1 MVSLRELLYNGRK
14 PFKEDIFMDNKQK
27 NLSDAAAMAQFRL
40 ALIAPVIHGLYP
52 DASRNAYYQRITE
65 NPLTLPDGSAF
76 RYSPKTISKWVSLYQ
91 NGGID
96 ALMPRERSDKGGTRV
111 LTDTAIEEIYRLKEA
126 FPRLNSTQIH
136 RHLVEEAF
144 IPASVSVCAVQRFVK
159 KHDLKS
165 ARNPNMRDR
174 KSFEED
180 AFGKMWQA
188 DTCYLPYI
196 TEDGLRRRVYCIL
209 IIDDHSRFLVGGGL
223 FYNDSAYNF
232 QKVLKDA
239 VAAHGIPSKLY
250 VDNGSSYSNGQLS
263 LICGSIG
270 TVLLHTKI
278 RDGASKAKIE
288 RQFRTLKETWLYTL
302 DLDSLSSLAQFNG
315 LLKDYMRSYN
325 TSLHSGIGT
334 TPLSRYQQTR
344 ASIRTP
350 ASREWLEEC
359 FLNRITRKVNKD
371 STVSID
377 KVSYDV
383 PMQFISSKVEIRF
396 LPDDMSSAFI
406 LYEGVHYPIRPT
418 DKNENCRTKRN
429 NTPGIDYSKLGG
441 GC

>member
-1 MVSLRELLYNGRK
+1 MHYNT
-14 PFKEDIFMDNKQK
+14 K
-27 NLSDAAAMAQFRL
+27 NFSDAAAVAQFRL
-40 ALIAPVIHGLYP
+40 ALIAPAIHGLYP
-52 DASRNAYYQRITE
+52 DASRNAYYQRVTE
-65 NPLTLPDGSAF
+65 KPLTLPDGSVF
-76 RYSPKTISKWVSLYQ
+76 QYSPKTLCKWASLYQ

-96 ALMPRERSDKGGTRV
+96 ALMPRERSDKGSSRA
-111 LTDTAIEEIYRLKEA
+111 LPDTAIEEIYRLKEA
-126 FPRLNSTQIH
+126 FPRLNATQIH

-165 ARNPNMRDR
+165 ARNPSMRDR
-174 KSFEED
+174 KAFEED
-180 AFGKMWQA
+180 SFGKMWQA

-196 TEDGLRRRVYCIL
+196 TEGGQRRRVFCIM

-223 FYNDSAYNF
+223 FYNDNAYNF
-232 QKVLKDA
+232 QKVLKAA
-239 VAAHGIPSKLY
+239 VAAYGIPAKLY
-250 VDNGSSYSNGQLS
+250 VDNGCSYSNEQLS

-270 TVLLHTKI
+270 TVLLHTKV

-302 DLDSLSSLAQFNG
+302 DLDSILSLAQFNS
-315 LLKDYMRSYN
+315 LLRDYMRSYN
-325 TSLHSGIGT
+325 TSMHSGIGC
-334 TPLSRYQQTR
+334 TPLERYQKTR
-344 ASIRTP
+344 SAIRMP
-350 ASREWLEEC
+350 KSREWLDEC

-377 KVSYDV
+377 RVSYDV

-406 LYEGVHYPIRPT
+406 LSDGAHYPIRQT
-418 DKNENCRTKRN
+418 DKNENCRTKRS
-429 NTPGIDYSKLGG
+429 NTPSIDYSKMGG
-441 GC
+441 VR